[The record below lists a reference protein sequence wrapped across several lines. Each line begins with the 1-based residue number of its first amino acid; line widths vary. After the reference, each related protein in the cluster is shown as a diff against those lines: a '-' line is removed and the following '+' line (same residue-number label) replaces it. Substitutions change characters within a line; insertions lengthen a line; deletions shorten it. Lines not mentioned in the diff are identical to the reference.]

1 MPAIIG
7 LLYSYCQTNDHSFST
22 IKKGTHYMNA
32 DLTKNST
39 ERKSTIVFRDCLNYT
54 APCSMDKYCRQWGA
68 SLVKSVFPYSHF
80 HSVEELMLTDS
91 FPPYETFFSEL
102 KQVIIF
108 DSHNFK
114 TFPRKTFRMKTM
126 KLLKMNTIV
135 VKLCHQ
141 MTRKRCQI

>member
-1 MPAIIG
+1 MSTFFLAKFDMPAIIG
-7 LLYSYCQTNDHSFST
+7 LVYSYCQSNGYNFST

-32 DLTKNST
+32 GLSKNGT

-80 HSVEELMLTDS
+80 HSVEELMSTNS
-91 FPPYETFFSEL
+91 FPPYEAFFSEL

-108 DSHNFK
+108 HCQNFNNVLEK
-114 TFPRKTFRMKTM
+114 YF
-126 KLLKMNTIV
+126 V
-135 VKLCHQ
+135 
-141 MTRKRCQI
+141 